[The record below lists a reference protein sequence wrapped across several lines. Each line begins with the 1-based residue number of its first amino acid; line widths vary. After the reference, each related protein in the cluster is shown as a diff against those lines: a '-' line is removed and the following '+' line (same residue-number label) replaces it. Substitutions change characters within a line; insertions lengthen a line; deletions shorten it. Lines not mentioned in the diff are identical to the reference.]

1 MDARWISFPRVGSA
15 LRGWLW
21 IDKSIARLQ
30 ARLVSEHAVLQ
41 ADAIE
46 RDMVPLNYALRSTS
60 FVPLGPRPAVEV
72 SAFLVSPPPPSNL
85 GRRFSYS
92 AAFTRLTSATVT
104 VSHTLKVSRQ
114 KLDLVNASWVTL

>member
-72 SAFLVSPPPPSNL
+72 SAFLVSPPPPPTL
-85 GRRFSYS
+85 GGVFRIPPRLHALQAQRLPYRIHSRFRGRSS
-92 AAFTRLTSATVT
+92 I
-104 VSHTLKVSRQ
+104 
-114 KLDLVNASWVTL
+114 W